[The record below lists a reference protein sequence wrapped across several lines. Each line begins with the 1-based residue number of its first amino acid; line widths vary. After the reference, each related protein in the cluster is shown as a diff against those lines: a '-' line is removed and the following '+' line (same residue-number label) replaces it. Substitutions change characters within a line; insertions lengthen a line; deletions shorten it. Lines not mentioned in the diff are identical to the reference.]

1 MLIDENLVVLD
12 AECKNKTEVIELI
25 ASAFSENGKLNDKED
40 YIKAVYDREAQISTN
55 MGDGIGM
62 PHALDRSVKEVGL
75 AFLRLKDAIVWD
87 EETKE
92 NPVKIVFGI
101 AVPESGG
108 DTHLRIIAKLA
119 RKLIYDE
126 FKEKLFQVK
135 DKKELLDLIREATKG
150 AVL

>member
-1 MLIDENLVVLD
+1 MLIDENLIVLN
-12 AECKNKTEVIELI
+12 AECKDKAEVIELI
-25 ASAFSENGKLNDKED
+25 ASAFEKAGKLNDRKD

-62 PHALDRSVKEVGL
+62 PHALDKSVKEVGL
-75 AFLRLKDAIVWD
+75 SFVRLNQPIVWD

-92 NPVKIVFGI
+92 NPVRIVFGI

-126 FKEKLFQVK
+126 FKEKLFNVK
-135 DKKELLDLIREATKG
+135 EKEELLSLIQEATEG
-150 AVL
+150 AIL

>member
-92 NPVKIVFGI
+92 NPVKIAFGI